1 MHVIFAYVSVYDYC
15 DSPPCGTTWYATA
28 CGTVDGLVPRLV
40 RRAMSDEEKLRSGDS
55 SYCWLLAASWLR
67 PWRNFWPVTVLVVHT
82 CRSIKSKIVSKT
94 NYNPTTLRIV
104 HQHNQQKVR
113 CLGLRKKDLFQ

>member
-1 MHVIFAYVSVYDYC
+1 MGIA
-15 DSPPCGTTWYATA
+15 
-28 CGTVDGLVPRLV
+28 
-40 RRAMSDEEKLRSGDS
+40 
-55 SYCWLLAASWLR
+55 YCWLLAASGVATSLAG
-67 PWRNFWPVTVLVVHT
+67 NFWPVTVLVVHT